1 MALLPLGVS
10 SVWGGR
16 VPPSRARYNAIDT
29 HGNREGQNVS
39 SVSPCDLRKKLQRRQ
54 VCRRP
59 LPPPRTPHA
68 TGCAAGRVRGQ
79 CRSRSGR
86 RPQSSA
92 VPSHLEST
100 VRSKVVSAPG
110 NEPRESAIA
119 TLAFVSGAQ
128 SHTVLLGQ
136 SVSKG
141 GPSAVTRGPCLNHL
155 ENRPGGGSSKII
167 YAGSLALGHSVNMQ
181 ELSEP
186 RDKDPPLWTAGVS
199 GGDSGHDGLDDRG

>member
-1 MALLPLGVS
+1 MQA
-10 SVWGGR
+10 
-16 VPPSRARYNAIDT
+16 T
-29 HGNREGQNVS
+29 
-39 SVSPCDLRKKLQRRQ
+39 
-54 VCRRP
+54 
-59 LPPPRTPHA
+59 PPPTPHPPRHRLC
-68 TGCAAGRVRGQ
+68 GRAGPRG

-128 SHTVLLGQ
+128 SRTVLLGR

-141 GPSAVTRGPCLNHL
+141 GPSAVTRGP
-155 ENRPGGGSSKII
+155 
-167 YAGSLALGHSVNMQ
+167 V
-181 ELSEP
+181 
-186 RDKDPPLWTAGVS
+186 
-199 GGDSGHDGLDDRG
+199 